1 MKKLLVIALLL
12 SAFCSSAKNRIVVSK
27 EDFTLTVISGKGD
40 TLYNC
45 TIAYGKNSGNKQ
57 VVGDYK
63 TPEGTFKVKMIYDA
77 TSWKHDFGD
86 GNGTI
91 LGAYGPYFIRLDVPG
106 FSSIGIH
113 GTCFP
118 ETMGTRATEGCVR
131 CTNEDI
137 TAFVKYISIGSE
149 VTILPCRSSGH
160 KSPRHKV
167 R

>member
-1 MKKLLVIALLL
+1 LFCLLPLLV
-12 SAFCSSAKNRIVVSK
+12 SAKNRIIVSK
-27 EDFTLTVISGKGD
+27 SDFSLTVLSEKGD

-45 TIAYGKNSGNKQ
+45 IIAYGKNPGSKT
-57 VVGDYK
+57 VLGDCR
-63 TPEGTFKVKMIYDA
+63 TPEGKFQVKMIYDA

-86 GNGTI
+86 GKGTI

-118 ETMGTRATEGCVR
+118 ETMGTMCTEGCIR

-137 TAFVKYISIGSE
+137 TNFVKYISIGSE
-149 VTILPCRSSGH
+149 VFILPDTKR
-160 KSPRHKV
+160 K
-167 R
+167 